1 MSIVAGAVADAVDR
15 RRLLLWSDL
24 ALAAVTVVLLI
35 NALGDDHHVGLLFA
49 LEAAATAAYAFQRP
63 ARNALT
69 PKLVPED
76 QLLAAIAVED
86 VVFNLSRVA
95 GPALAGGLIATL
107 GFAGAYAV
115 DLATFGA
122 SLVAIWLL
130 PRMPRIEG
138 AERPSLRSIAD
149 GFRLVRREPA
159 LLGIFSVD
167 TVAMLFGMP
176 SALFPAFAEELGG
189 GPGTTGL
196 LYAAP
201 SAGALIASVL
211 SGWMTRVYRQGLGV
225 CVAAAGWGVAIATFG
240 LASTVPVAL
249 VFLAVAGAADFVSAV
264 LRSTILLQVTP
275 DAMRGRLSGI
285 ELAQVAGTPALGN
298 LEAGIVASL
307 VSVRF
312 SIVSGGLACIV
323 GTVALAFALPTFRRY
338 TKPA

>member
-1 MSIVAGAVADAVDR
+1 
-15 RRLLLWSDL
+15 
-24 ALAAVTVVLLI
+24 
-35 NALGDDHHVGLLFA
+35 
-49 LEAAATAAYAFQRP
+49 
-63 ARNALT
+63 
-69 PKLVPED
+69 
-76 QLLAAIAVED
+76 
-86 VVFNLSRVA
+86 
-95 GPALAGGLIATL
+95 
-107 GFAGAYAV
+107 
-115 DLATFGA
+115 
-122 SLVAIWLL
+122 
-130 PRMPRIEG
+130 
-138 AERPSLRSIAD
+138 
-149 GFRLVRREPA
+149 
-159 LLGIFSVD
+159 
-167 TVAMLFGMP
+167 MLFGMP

-211 SGWMTRVYRQGLGV
+211 SGWMTRVHRQGLGV

-240 LASTVPVAL
+240 LATTVPVAL

-312 SIVSGGLACIV
+312 SIVSGGLACLV
-323 GTVALAFALPTFRRY
+323 GTVALALAQPTFRRY
-338 TKPA
+338 TKRA